1 MDSRQERRA
10 ATYGETA
17 MTHLS
22 IPGTIRAAG
31 NGTRAGTGAPRNRRA
46 LRSLLVSCAM
56 LSFAAAPVQAR
67 LPAPTPEQQQAAEAK
82 KAKEAE
88 TAKQQAE
95 ALTRV
100 QDQLAARFGK
110 GATATGATDP
120 GKVPQKAAEAPR
132 STGPQGGTSPS
143 AEAHS
148 GEAARR

>member
-1 MDSRQERRA
+1 MI
-10 ATYGETA
+10 
-17 MTHLS
+17 HLS

-31 NGTRAGTGAPRNRRA
+31 TGTGSSTGAPRGRRE
-46 LRSLLVSCAM
+46 LRRLLVSCAM

-100 QDQLAARFGK
+100 QDQLATRFGK
-110 GATATGATDP
+110 GATATGATEP
-120 GKVPQKAAEAPR
+120 GKVPQKAAEAPG
-132 STGPQGGTSPS
+132 STGPHGGTSPS